1 MGNLKER
8 REQRSTRKGVWLF
21 VELWTRKQSQTSP
34 HEFTCW
40 RVEFTC
46 RSLGKL
52 SSEHRRGSTTLEH
65 QRITRRV
72 GQGEAFKGKM
82 LSQALQAIRHG
93 LRTLKI
99 QASIDAS

>member
-40 RVEFTC
+40 RAEFTC